1 MIKIVKKPLQKDFL
15 KIYLKVYFL
24 KEEIFYYFIF
34 IQVRQRM
41 GMKMMVFKDIIVPM
55 SDKVFIFIKKYV
67 YLVYNFLVNI
77 S

>member
-1 MIKIVKKPLQKDFL
+1 
-15 KIYLKVYFL
+15 
-24 KEEIFYYFIF
+24 
-34 IQVRQRM
+34 
-41 GMKMMVFKDIIVPM
+41 MMVFKDIIVPM